1 MHAGIPHLAKKI
13 AAAGMACAA
22 LLAMPAGAVSITVK
36 DPNGKPLPTV
46 MVSRQPVKAAAVDTS
61 DNGYPASGKPQQ
73 AYVELARFT
82 DAQGQADIPAA
93 EHPWKIRLRKPG
105 YRDLSLLAA
114 DLGGKPIVMAAESDP
129 AALADDELTAGR
141 GLALICG
148 MVTQLS
154 YRNQGSEVIALI
166 GCDQASDQVPSAP
179 AGEGL
184 GREA

>member
-82 DAQGQADIPAA
+82 DAQGQADIPATWA
-93 EHPWKIRLRKPG
+93 ANPSSWQLKAILRPWRSSNRPTPGLPPSTLRMP
-105 YRDLSLLAA
+105 
-114 DLGGKPIVMAAESDP
+114 P
-129 AALADDELTAGR
+129 
-141 GLALICG
+141 
-148 MVTQLS
+148 
-154 YRNQGSEVIALI
+154 
-166 GCDQASDQVPSAP
+166 
-179 AGEGL
+179 
-184 GREA
+184 

>member
-1 MHAGIPHLAKKI
+1 MKHPGDGTMHAGIPHLAKKI

-105 YRDLSLLAA
+105 YQTSTCWRRTWAA
-114 DLGGKPIVMAAESDP
+114 NPSSWQLKAILRPWRSSNRP
-129 AALADDELTAGR
+129 TP
-141 GLALICG
+141 GLP
-148 MVTQLS
+148 
-154 YRNQGSEVIALI
+154 
-166 GCDQASDQVPSAP
+166 PSTLRMP
-179 AGEGL
+179 P
-184 GREA
+184 